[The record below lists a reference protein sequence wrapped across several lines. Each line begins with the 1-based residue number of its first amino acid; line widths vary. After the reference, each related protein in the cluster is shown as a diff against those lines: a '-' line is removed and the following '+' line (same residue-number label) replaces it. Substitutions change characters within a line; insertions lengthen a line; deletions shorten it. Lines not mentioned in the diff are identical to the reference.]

1 MQRGVAAACIERCMQ
16 LGYTRYNAVLRES
29 FTFVQRDWMNAEKIA
44 AWLRAL
50 PQSAN
55 SGDIYA
61 RLPG

>member
-1 MQRGVAAACIERCMQ
+1 MQ